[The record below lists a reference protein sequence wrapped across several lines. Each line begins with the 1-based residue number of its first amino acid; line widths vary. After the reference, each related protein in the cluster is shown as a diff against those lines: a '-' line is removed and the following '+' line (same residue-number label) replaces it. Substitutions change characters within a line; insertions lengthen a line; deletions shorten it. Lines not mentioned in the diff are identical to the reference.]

1 MKLRKLLACIVI
13 TMPFLASAEAPTDR
27 QMMFADT
34 LQMGKPYSKDP
45 HVIKFDGR
53 YLMYFS
59 LPPHSW
65 NGTEGWRIGIAE
77 SHGYKKVLMANHG
90 VLSIA
95 SNLGLACQRIVSAE
109 KLAKEL
115 IMANLLGGVVNIP
128 ETEVIR
134 LMERPLDL

>member
-77 SHGYKKVLMANHG
+77 SQDLINWNRIGM
-90 VLSIA
+90 
-95 SNLGLACQRIVSAE
+95 LAPTRH
-109 KLAKEL
+109 KTAKPKGC
-115 IMANLLGGVVNIP
+115 AP
-128 ETEVIR
+128 HAR
-134 LMERPLDL
+134 W